1 MSTAESPSAPKTG
14 RKDFATDQDVRWCP
28 GCGDYAILS
37 QVQKVMPEL
46 GIARENIVFVSGI
59 GCSSR
64 FPYYMNTYGFHS
76 IHGRAP
82 AIATGLKLARPEL
95 SVWLVTGDGDGLSIG
110 GNHLI
115 HILRRNVDVNIMLF
129 NNEIYGLT
137 KGQFSP
143 TSRVGQVTKSSPLG
157 VVDTPFDPAALVLG
171 AGATFIARTVD
182 VEAKHLQAMLLRAAA
197 HKGTS
202 FIEIIQ
208 NCPVFNDGVF
218 DPVTD
223 KSVKDE
229 NRILVEHGMPLL
241 FGQDLRKGIRLR
253 ADLSAEIV
261 SLDQVD
267 LSEIAVHDE
276 TNPVL
281 TQLLARLGRDGTPLP
296 LGVLRCVEGPGY
308 PIYEEAVHAQI
319 ADARRSR
326 GGGDFDKLYRSGETW
341 TVA

>member
-1 MSTAESPSAPKTG
+1 VSTAESPTTPKAS

-95 SVWLVTGDGDGLSIG
+95 SVWVVTGDGDGLSIG

-115 HILRRNVDVNIMLF
+115 HILRRNVDLNILMF

-143 TSRVGQVTKSSPLG
+143 TSRVGLVTKSSPLG
-157 VVDTPFDPAALVLG
+157 VVDPPFDPAALALG

-182 VEAKHLQAMLLRAAA
+182 VEAKHLQATLHRAAA

-202 FIEIIQ
+202 FVEIIQ
-208 NCPVFNDGVF
+208 NCPVFNDGAF
-218 DPVTD
+218 DAVTD
-223 KSVKDE
+223 KAVKDD
-229 NRILVEHGMPLL
+229 NRILVEHGKPML
-241 FGQDLRKGIRLR
+241 FGADMRKGIRLR
-253 ADLSAEIV
+253 ADFSAEVV
-261 SLDQVD
+261 SLDDVD
-267 LSEIAVHDE
+267 LSEIAIHDE

-281 TQLLARLGRDGTPLP
+281 TQLLARLGYKDTPLP
-296 LGVLRCVEGPGY
+296 LGVLRCVDGGAV
-308 PIYEEAVHAQI
+308 YEQSVHAQI
-319 ADARRSR
+319 DDARASK
-326 GGGDFDKLYRSGETW
+326 GEGDFDKLYRSGETW

>member
-1 MSTAESPSAPKTG
+1 MSTAEAPKTS

-82 AIATGLKLARPEL
+82 AVATGLKLARPEL
-95 SVWLVTGDGDGLSIG
+95 SVWIVTGDGDGLSIG

-115 HILRRNVDVNIMLF
+115 HILRRNVDVNILLF

-143 TSRVGQVTKSSPLG
+143 TSRMGQVTKSSPLG
-157 VVDTPFDPAALVLG
+157 VIDTPFHPAALALG
-171 AGATFIARTVD
+171 AGATFIARSID
-182 VEAKHLQAMLLRAAA
+182 VEAKHLQAMLHRAAA

-202 FIEIIQ
+202 FIEIVQ
-208 NCPVFNDGVF
+208 NCPVFNDGAF
-218 DPVTD
+218 DAYTD
-223 KSVKDE
+223 KASKDE
-229 NRILVEHGMPLL
+229 HRIVVEHGKPLL
-241 FGQDLRKGIRLR
+241 FGPDSRRGIRMKS
-253 ADLSAEIV
+253 DLSAEVV
-261 SLDQVD
+261 SLDDVD
-267 LSEIAVHDE
+267 VSEIAVHDE
-276 TNPVL
+276 TNPVM

-296 LGVLRCVEGPGY
+296 IGVLRSVDGPSH
-308 PIYEEAVHAQI
+308 PVYEEQVHAQI
-319 ADARRSR
+319 DQAREGR
-326 GGGDFDKLYRSGETW
+326 GAGDFDKLYRSGETW
-341 TVA
+341 TVE

>member
-1 MSTAESPSAPKTG
+1 MSTAEAPKAG

-95 SVWLVTGDGDGLSIG
+95 SVWIVTGDGDGLSIG

-115 HILRRNVDVNIMLF
+115 HILRRNLDVNIMLF

-143 TSRVGQVTKSSPLG
+143 TSRVGLVTKSSPLG
-157 VVDTPFDPAALVLG
+157 VVDRPFDPAALALG

-182 VEAKHLQAMLLRAAA
+182 VEAKHLQAMLHRAAA

-218 DPVTD
+218 DAFTD
-223 KSVKDE
+223 KAVKDD
-229 NRILVEHGMPLL
+229 NRIVIEHGKPLL
-241 FGQDLRKGIRLR
+241 FGQGLRKGIRFKS
-253 ADLSAEIV
+253 DLSAEIV
-261 SLDQVD
+261 SLDSVD
-267 LSEIAVHDE
+267 ISEIALHDE
-276 TNPVL
+276 TNPVV
-281 TQLLARLGRDGTPLP
+281 TQLLARMGRDGTPLP
-296 LGVLRCVEGPGY
+296 LGVLRCAEGPSY
-308 PIYEEAVHAQI
+308 PVYEDQVHAQI
-319 ADARRSR
+319 DDARSGR

>member
-1 MSTAESPSAPKTG
+1 MSTAESSNLPRLG

-46 GIARENIVFVSGI
+46 NVPRENVVFVSGI

-115 HILRRNVDVNIMLF
+115 HILRRNVDLNILLF

-143 TSRVGQVTKSSPLG
+143 TSRLGQVTKSSPLG
-157 VVDTPFDPAALVLG
+157 VVDRPFDPAALALG

-182 VEAKHLQAMLLRAAA
+182 VEAKHLQAILHRAAA

-202 FIEIIQ
+202 FVEIIQ
-208 NCPVFNDGVF
+208 NCPVFNDGAF
-218 DPVTD
+218 DAYTD
-223 KSVKDE
+223 KERKDDS
-229 NRILVEHGMPLL
+229 RILVEHGQPLL
-241 FGQDLRKGIRLR
+241 FGADRRRGIRLR
-253 ADLSAEIV
+253 PDFSAEVV

-296 LGVLRCVEGPGY
+296 LGVLRCVEGAV
-308 PIYEEAVHAQI
+308 YEDTVHAQI
-319 ADARRSR
+319 DQARDSR
-326 GGGDFDKLYRSGETW
+326 GSGDFDKLYRSGETW